1 MLTRLNLVKADLKDK
16 GDFKDFSTMTEKDG
30 RIQECIG
37 TQDDRLVMVMQLS
50 KKDFNKKQQPF
61 VFFKKMVGIPE
72 QYIVYIDFYLGQQQ
86 TQTYNK
92 QYK

>member
-1 MLTRLNLVKADLKDK
+1 MLTWLNLVKTDLKEK

-30 RIQECIG
+30 RIV

-61 VFFKKMVGIPE
+61 VFFKKMVGIQNST
-72 QYIVYIDFYLGQQQ
+72 QYILTFTWDNNKHKHI
-86 TQTYNK
+86 NK